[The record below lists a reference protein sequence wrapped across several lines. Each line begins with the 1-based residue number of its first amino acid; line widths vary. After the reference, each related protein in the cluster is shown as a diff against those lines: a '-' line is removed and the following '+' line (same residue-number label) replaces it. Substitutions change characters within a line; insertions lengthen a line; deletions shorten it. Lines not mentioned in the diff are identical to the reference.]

1 MMIDLY
7 HYSLLSIFLVGLG
20 VILVA
25 GEIGWQLGMRAE
37 GRGGESIATLE
48 AAVLGLLALIIGF
61 TFAMALA
68 RFEARRDAV
77 VNEANAIGTTAL
89 RARLLPEPQRTETLK
104 LLRDYVQV
112 RLDLARSSLS
122 LTESPAA
129 VDRSNALQE
138 AIWQHAKAVAARDN
152 AMVPTG
158 LFIQTLNEMIDSQ
171 GRRLAALRNR
181 IPNSVLLSLF
191 AIAAV
196 ASAFAGYASGLE
208 TRRTR
213 LPVYL
218 LGLVV
223 CAVLVLI
230 LDLDRPTAGFIK
242 VSEQPMLDT
251 AASLAAFSD

>member
-7 HYSLLSIFLVGLG
+7 HYSLLSIFLVGLA
-20 VILVA
+20 VVLVA

-138 AIWQHAKAVAARDN
+138 AIWQQAKAVAARDN

-171 GRRLAALRNR
+171 GKRLAALRNR

-191 AIAAV
+191 RHRRRRQRV
-196 ASAFAGYASGLE
+196 RRL
-208 TRRTR
+208 RQRTR
-213 LPVYL
+213 NAAHPAAGLPPGAG
-218 LGLVV
+218 GLRRPG
-223 CAVLVLI
+223 A
-230 LDLDRPTAGFIK
+230 DPRSRPADRGFHQG
-242 VSEQPMLDT
+242 QP
-251 AASLAAFSD
+251 AADDRYGRQHRWFL

>member
-7 HYSLLSIFLVGLG
+7 HYSLLSIFLVGLA
-20 VILVA
+20 VVLVA

-138 AIWQHAKAVAARDN
+138 AIWQQAKAVAAKDN

-171 GRRLAALRNR
+171 GKRLAALRNR

-242 VSEQPMLDT
+242 VSQQPMIDT
-251 AASLAAFSD
+251 AAGIAAFL

>member
-1 MMIDLY
+1 MIDLY
-7 HYSLLSIFLVGLG
+7 HYSLLSIFLVGLAA
-20 VILVA
+20 VLVA

-37 GRGGESIATLE
+37 GRGGENIATLE

-61 TFAMALA
+61 TFAMALT

-89 RARLLPEPQRTETLK
+89 RARLLPEPQRAETLK
-104 LLRDYVQV
+104 LLREYVQI
-112 RLDLARSSLS
+112 RLDIVKSELS
-122 LTESPAA
+122 LAEHPT
-129 VDRSNALQE
+129 VIDRSNALQE
-138 AIWQHAKAVAARDN
+138 LLWQQAKAVAAKDN
-152 AMVPTG
+152 AVVPTG

-181 IPNSVLLSLF
+181 IPNSVQLSLF

-218 LGLVV
+218 LGLGV

-242 VSEQPMLDT
+242 VSQQPMLDT
-251 AASLAAFSD
+251 AASMAAFSD